1 MRLFDFFY
9 RIILYRVFYVLK
21 KNNETHAN
29 RVYNFLKKRNKPLS
43 AYEILEELAS
53 QGITAPT
60 TIYRALNKLVS
71 NGLIHKIESLN
82 AWTVCCGNHDNKIPI
97 FEICKS
103 CGNVTE
109 HLDINIANSIKS
121 LSKKTGFLADNPIF
135 EIHGQ
140 CNNCILN

>member
-1 MRLFDFFY
+1 MS
-9 RIILYRVFYVLK
+9 LK

-29 RVYNFLKKRNKPLS
+29 KVYNFLKKKNKPLS

-82 AWTVCCGNHDNKIPI
+82 AWTVCCGNHDDK
-97 FEICKS
+97 
-103 CGNVTE
+103 V
-109 HLDINIANSIKS
+109 
-121 LSKKTGFLADNPIF
+121 PIF

>member
-1 MRLFDFFY
+1 MS
-9 RIILYRVFYVLK
+9 LK

-29 RVYNFLKKRNKPLS
+29 KVYNFLKKKKKPLS
-43 AYEILEELAS
+43 AYEILKELAS
-53 QGITAPT
+53 EGISAPT

-71 NGLIHKIESLN
+71 NGLVHKIESLN
-82 AWTVCCGNHDNKIPI
+82 AWTVCCGNHDNKVPI

-121 LSKKTGFLADNPIF
+121 LSG
-135 EIHGQ
+135 EV
-140 CNNCILN
+140 

>member
-1 MRLFDFFY
+1 MRFVSLFY
-9 RIILYRVFYVLK
+9 KLIVLWVFYVFK
-21 KNNETHAN
+21 KNNETHAIK
-29 RVYNFLKKRNKPLS
+29 VYNFLKKKKKPLS
-43 AYEILEELAS
+43 AYEILKELAS
-53 QGITAPT
+53 EGISAPT

-82 AWTVCCGNHDNKIPI
+82 AWTVCCGNHDNKVPI

-109 HLDINIANSIKS
+109 HLDINIANSLES
-121 LSKKTGFLADNPIF
+121 LSEKTGFLADNPIF

-140 CNNCILN
+140 CNDCI

>member
-1 MRLFDFFY
+1 MS
-9 RIILYRVFYVLK
+9 LK

-29 RVYNFLKKRNKPLS
+29 KVYNFLKKKNKPLS

-82 AWTVCCGNHDNKIPI
+82 AWTVCCGNLI
-97 FEICKS
+97 
-103 CGNVTE
+103 
-109 HLDINIANSIKS
+109 IKFQ
-121 LSKKTGFLADNPIF
+121 FLKFVNRV
-135 EIHGQ
+135 EM
-140 CNNCILN
+140 

>member
-1 MRLFDFFY
+1 MRFVSLFY
-9 RIILYRVFYVLK
+9 KLIVLWVFYVFK
-21 KNNETHAN
+21 KNNETHAIK
-29 RVYNFLKKRNKPLS
+29 VYNFLKKKKKPLS
-43 AYEILEELAS
+43 AYEILKELAS
-53 QGITAPT
+53 EGISAPT
-60 TIYRALNKLVS
+60 TIYRALNKLAS

-82 AWTVCCGNHDNKIPI
+82 AWTVCCGNHDNKVPI

-121 LSKKTGFLADNPIF
+121 LSEKTGFLADNPIF

-140 CNNCILN
+140 CNNCI

>member
-1 MRLFDFFY
+1 MS
-9 RIILYRVFYVLK
+9 LK

-29 RVYNFLKKRNKPLS
+29 KVYNFLKKKDKPLS

-109 HLDINIANSIKS
+109 HLDINFANSIKS

-140 CNNCILN
+140 CNNCILNL